1 VAFPLTP
8 AALNRPISCYFNSL
22 SALRD
27 SRFVFMYLLGIRHF
41 RTSWFI
47 CFQQHSGFERS
58 KKGFFLRAVG
68 PNCVRPA
75 GRYDF
80 GPGRALESFRMGS
93 FPKHRSFPRRRE
105 SSPSAAI
112 WPGGRAGDLP
122 SDMVTPSSTPQLYTI
137 MTLLSSKKTSIGA

>member
-1 VAFPLTP
+1 MAFSLNL
-8 AALNRPISCYFNSL
+8 AALNRNISCDFSDL

-27 SRFVFMYLLGIRHF
+27 NKFVFMYLLGIRHF
-41 RTSWFI
+41 STSCFI

-80 GPGRALESFRMGS
+80 GPGRALESFSMES

-105 SSPSAAI
+105 SHPSAAI

-122 SDMVTPSSTPQLYTI
+122 SDMVTPSNTPQLYTI